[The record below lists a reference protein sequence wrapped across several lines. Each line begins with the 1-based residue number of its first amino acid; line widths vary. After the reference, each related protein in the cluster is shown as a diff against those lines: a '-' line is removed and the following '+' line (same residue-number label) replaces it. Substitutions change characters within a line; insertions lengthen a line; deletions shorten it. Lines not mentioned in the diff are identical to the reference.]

1 MEKIGVRAFYRMTV
15 LNRVTTTDAE
25 GKVIDFG
32 YGKKVHLCNRTIDI
46 FHVRVYNLNGQY
58 VGVSLEGLPKGIYIA
73 GGKKYILK

>member
-32 YGKKVHLCNRTIDI
+32 YGK
-46 FHVRVYNLNGQY
+46 
-58 VGVSLEGLPKGIYIA
+58 
-73 GGKKYILK
+73 

>member
-32 YGKKVHLCNRTIDI
+32 YGKKVHLGSRTIDI
-46 FHVRVYNLNGQY
+46 FHVRCA
-58 VGVSLEGLPKGIYIA
+58 I
-73 GGKKYILK
+73 